1 MTGDPVIVMSNG
13 RPVLVLLSV
22 DQFEDLLGSIE
33 ILSDRAFARRLRNS
47 LERAKTGGTVNQGA

>member
-33 ILSDRAFARRLRNS
+33 ILSDRTFARRLRNS
-47 LERAKTGGTVNQGA
+47 LERAKAGGAVNQGA